1 MYSKTVGCVRK
12 QHPLT
17 VLASQRE
24 RVLSAEQ
31 EQMVLEKGKKLTAL
45 TESA

>member
-1 MYSKTVGCVRK
+1 MR
-12 QHPLT
+12 QHSLT

-31 EQMVLEKGKKLTAL
+31 EQIVLEKGKKLTAL
-45 TESA
+45 IESA